1 MTTFAADSADAVIP
15 LALDVVWL
23 LAALV
28 WLLIPVAIA
37 VAERRRA
44 APWPETFLWFMVA
57 FCLPRCGADHLGLL
71 PGRRGEA
78 GDLAVSIAIPAALRE
93 YGSVLTGARS
103 PGGGL
108 SA

>member
-1 MTTFAADSADAVIP
+1 MTTFAVDSADAVIP
-15 LALDVVWL
+15 LALGVVWL

-57 FCLPRCGADHLGLL
+57 FCLPVVGLIIWAFYRAVEA
-71 PGRRGEA
+71 RRA
-78 GDLAVSIAIPAALRE
+78 TSR
-93 YGSVLTGARS
+93 
-103 PGGGL
+103 
-108 SA
+108 

>member
-37 VAERRRA
+37 VAERCRA

-57 FCLPRCGADHLGLL
+57 FCLPVVGLIIWAFYRAVEA
-71 PGRRGEA
+71 RRA
-78 GDLAVSIAIPAALRE
+78 TSR
-93 YGSVLTGARS
+93 
-103 PGGGL
+103 
-108 SA
+108 